1 MHRHNRR
8 RAAALL
14 AAAVCALGL
23 TAAPLLAGPV
33 RGDRTAPRSMP
44 SAGAPATPSSAAP
57 RPTKRPPPALSARS
71 ASPKPRTA
79 PTPTPNR
86 GAGER
91 LLTLVNRTT
100 RTIWPAVAND
110 PKHVLAATGWRLPPG
125 GRVSV
130 VLPAHWDARVWGR
143 TGCSFGSTGRGHC
156 VTGDCGGR
164 LRCGSRWGAL
174 PATLGEFNLDAWQD
188 MDFYDVSLVDGSNLP
203 MYINHTGGRTPDRI
217 SSTGCVP
224 AGCTRDANDTC
235 PRSLRVTHGGAVVAC
250 RSACV
255 ALNTDQTCCRGA
267 WAPRSRCRPSEWPID
282 SAAVFKRAE
291 PAAYS
296 YVNDDATS
304 VFACSGSCDYRITFG
319 RSP

>member
-1 MHRHNRR
+1 MHRKNPR

-23 TAAPLLAGPV
+23 AAALLLDGPV
-33 RGDRTAPRSMP
+33 RGDRAASKPIAEAPSG
-44 SAGAPATPSSAAP
+44 SASASAPADAPLTLSVRSAPP
-57 RPTKRPPPALSARS
+57 RPRKT
-71 ASPKPRTA
+71 PKPDR
-79 PTPTPNR
+79 R
-86 GAGER
+86 AGER
-91 LLTLVNRTT
+91 LLTLVNRTA

-110 PKHVLAATGWRLPPG
+110 PKHHLAATGWRLEPG
-125 GRVSV
+125 ARVSV

-143 TGCSFGSTGRGHC
+143 TGCSFDSAGRGHC

-164 LRCGSRWGAL
+164 FQCGSRWGAL

-203 MYINHTGGRTPDRI
+203 MYINHTGGTPDKI
-217 SSTGCVP
+217 SSTGCVS
-224 AGCTRDANDTC
+224 AGCTKDANDTC
-235 PRSLRVTHGGAVVAC
+235 PRTLRVTHDGAVVAC

-255 ALNTDQTCCRGA
+255 ALNTDQTCCRGQ

-282 SAAVFKRAE
+282 SAALFKHAE

-304 VFACSGSCDYRITFG
+304 VFTCKGSCDYRITFG